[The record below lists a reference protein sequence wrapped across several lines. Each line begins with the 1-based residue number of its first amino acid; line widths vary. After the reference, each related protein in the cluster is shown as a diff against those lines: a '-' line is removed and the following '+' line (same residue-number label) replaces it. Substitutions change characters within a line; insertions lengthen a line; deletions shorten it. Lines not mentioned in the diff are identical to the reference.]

1 VTRTLKKKIKLF
13 VVTLAMSKI
22 SIIAKFNQKKKQ
34 QNKQKQ
40 TNFTNF
46 ISLFFVISIVLRLG
60 GCRNICFQFR
70 K

>member
-13 VVTLAMSKI
+13 AVTLAMSKI
-22 SIIAKFNQKKKQ
+22 SIIAKFNEKKQ